1 MMRAVPV
8 ISISIIKGGIRE
20 GVIPPPIGSEVVVV
34 KFARLRREVVTGA
47 VLVAP
52 AFLAKADAFYRGVW
66 ARSNNPTLLVLID
79 AVAGKPA
86 GDDLRLPV
94 RITLGV
100 HVANFDGFVADD
112 TDDLVRFNVTVA
124 VLVGVRGDVGGE
136 GIGHINLHQV
146 SNQHRHYG
154 IMPCRLQ

>member
-1 MMRAVPV
+1 MRAVPV
-8 ISISIIKGGIRE
+8 ISISIIKGGIR
-20 GVIPPPIGSEVVVV
+20 GVLFPLVGSEVVVV

-86 GDDLRLPV
+86 GDDLRLQSELRSAFML
-94 RITLGV
+94 RISM
-100 HVANFDGFVADD
+100 
-112 TDDLVRFNVTVA
+112 
-124 VLVGVRGDVGGE
+124 VLSLTTRT
-136 GIGHINLHQV
+136 I
-146 SNQHRHYG
+146 S
-154 IMPCRLQ
+154 